1 MKKIL
6 AIIISAT
13 MLLSLSS
20 CANSNGTSTAD
31 RETTNDAVSGED
43 DGGNSDATKNNP
55 TSREHYVP
63 KVYLNG
69 FASENKRLYFY
80 DLNTRL
86 HSNIMIDVDT
96 ICFQRNLC
104 LL

>member
-31 RETTNDAVSGED
+31 KETTKDSVSGED
-43 DGGNSDATKNNP
+43 DGGNSDATKNNN
-55 TSREHYVP
+55 SRHFDRSVMKWSVVEKSY
-63 KVYLNG
+63 
-69 FASENKRLYFY
+69 E
-80 DLNTRL
+80 
-86 HSNIMIDVDT
+86 
-96 ICFQRNLC
+96 
-104 LL
+104 